1 MGIIAN
7 LTASARTYLARVLPR
22 AQHAPFP
29 AQRAL
34 PTNSGPAGEGFGAQ
48 TVPMPNIQVINDW
61 IIPSTL
67 GWTLD
72 AMQGAILQLENGN
85 LYAAHSLMLAMTR
98 EATVGHGLMVR
109 RMSLSALR
117 WEIRFPQCI
126 PQPARDAL
134 LRHWPE
140 AITPQDMATAGS
152 YTVMLGLAPSTQV
165 WFEKTEP
172 TGETYWQFRSEIL
185 ESGHLQYR
193 PDLRRYYFIARDG
206 YREIVDDGNTWVL
219 YKSLGDRR
227 HHLDSAVRPL
237 ATLWFIV
244 QEAIRYWRAYN
255 AEYGRP
261 IKALMVPDQMRL
273 SEDVSQLVSQ
283 ASGLYGGS
291 VIMLPQFAEG
301 QGTANFDLKLIEAKS
316 RGFQTFGDLIKV
328 CRDLITLYLVGVLE
342 TTGGASASN
351 AKAQTQ
357 LKVADRYIV
366 GDAQIRCDA
375 INRILR
381 RWADFNGFV
390 DAPEYVIH
398 TEPPEDEQLRAE
410 ISAKIADSIKK
421 TADALKAMSDSG
433 VRVDEDRAATLFNK
447 VGVSLRQL
455 PVGEPLAPQLHEGDR
470 AKNSVLV
477 CWQVPAEIA
486 GLLAVPGG
494 QAPEELHCTIAYC
507 PGGDLARVISAIV
520 AVLPSLEIAEGFIS
534 GVASWPVRE
543 PAVLPVEAETVAGEP
558 AAAEVA
564 PAEPAVAQD
573 RNAKGAGQVPGEAA
587 PPAGQG
593 KPPAKR
599 QLSVTQGGEPEPD
612 TSQLAY
618 VSLLDVP
625 QLAAMREKIVDALTA
640 AGCAVAT
647 QHGYIPHITRAYLPA
662 GSGVKAP
669 GEPVPVRLDQVSV
682 WALGGAIRVPMR
694 LQQPAAAPTQVAPQ
708 PTGGSPATLP
718 TAPVSLSE
726 TFDDDVAPLNLSD
739 ADLDDEL
746 ENLTVELRTYQ
757 RGFHG
762 RFGHGTGSA
771 QAKPSKLGTAAKA
784 HSAKAHAEKTLES
797 HRYAARANA
806 AVARAALKR
815 GDVEK
820 AKAHIDAAKAHRDAA
835 KQIKSEAKAQ
845 STAKPVAPAP
855 AKAQA
860 PRVSSQQ
867 AQDLLKAAA
876 ANNKSINPQKVNAD
890 IASVLGKDHD
900 LGSILNGFSVDGHTP
915 RISSISTSGRHVN
928 IEVELSKNGQVTAT
942 MSRTLNRLPNGELRV
957 RQGSL
962 FLNELG
968 KGLGSQI
975 VKNNFDFYEKAGV
988 KSASLDAEFTGRY
1001 VWAKM
1006 GFTAVDGVGK
1016 HKEHFDKFL
1025 KEQGV
1030 SADTS
1035 KIQSMHDLATFNH
1048 NGRAFGKEFLTS
1060 PKTRNDPAHAPGW
1073 EGVIAVDR
1081 KDAGYQTM
1089 RRYLERG

>member
-1 MGIIAN
+1 
-7 LTASARTYLARVLPR
+7 
-22 AQHAPFP
+22 
-29 AQRAL
+29 
-34 PTNSGPAGEGFGAQ
+34 
-48 TVPMPNIQVINDW
+48 MPNIQVINDW

-381 RWADFNGFV
+381 CWALFNGFV

-421 TADALKAMSDSG
+421 TADALKAMADSG
-433 VRVDEDRAATLFNK
+433 VRVDEDRASTLFNK

-543 PAVLPVEAETVAGEP
+543 PAVLPAEAETVAGEP
-558 AAAEVA
+558 MAL
-564 PAEPAVAQD
+564 AVEGSAGASDGD
-573 RNAKGAGQVPGEAA
+573 RNAKGAGQELPASA
-587 PPAGQG
+587 AGQG
-593 KPPAKR
+593 KLPKPR

-612 TSQLAY
+612 TSQLAF

-640 AGCAVAT
+640 AGCVVAT

-694 LQQPAAAPTQVAPQ
+694 LQQQAAAPTQVAPQ
-708 PTGGSPATLP
+708 PTGGSPATQP
-718 TAPVSLSE
+718 TARS
-726 TFDDDVAPLNLSD
+726 
-739 ADLDDEL
+739 
-746 ENLTVELRTYQ
+746 
-757 RGFHG
+757 
-762 RFGHGTGSA
+762 
-771 QAKPSKLGTAAKA
+771 
-784 HSAKAHAEKTLES
+784 
-797 HRYAARANA
+797 
-806 AVARAALKR
+806 
-815 GDVEK
+815 
-820 AKAHIDAAKAHRDAA
+820 
-835 KQIKSEAKAQ
+835 
-845 STAKPVAPAP
+845 
-855 AKAQA
+855 
-860 PRVSSQQ
+860 
-867 AQDLLKAAA
+867 
-876 ANNKSINPQKVNAD
+876 
-890 IASVLGKDHD
+890 
-900 LGSILNGFSVDGHTP
+900 
-915 RISSISTSGRHVN
+915 
-928 IEVELSKNGQVTAT
+928 
-942 MSRTLNRLPNGELRV
+942 
-957 RQGSL
+957 
-962 FLNELG
+962 
-968 KGLGSQI
+968 
-975 VKNNFDFYEKAGV
+975 
-988 KSASLDAEFTGRY
+988 
-1001 VWAKM
+1001 
-1006 GFTAVDGVGK
+1006 
-1016 HKEHFDKFL
+1016 
-1025 KEQGV
+1025 
-1030 SADTS
+1030 
-1035 KIQSMHDLATFNH
+1035 
-1048 NGRAFGKEFLTS
+1048 
-1060 PKTRNDPAHAPGW
+1060 
-1073 EGVIAVDR
+1073 
-1081 KDAGYQTM
+1081 
-1089 RRYLERG
+1089 

>member
-7 LTASARTYLARVLPR
+7 LAASARTYLARVLPR

-29 AQRAL
+29 QQRSL
-34 PTNSGPAGEGFGAQ
+34 PTNSGPAGEGFGGQ

-193 PDLRRYYFIARDG
+193 PDLRRYFFIARDG

-366 GDAQIRCDA
+366 GDAQIRTDA
-375 INRILR
+375 INRVLR
-381 RWADFNGFV
+381 CWASFNGYV

-421 TADALKAMSDSG
+421 TADALKAMSESG
-433 VRVDEDRAATLFNK
+433 VRVDEDRAATLFGK

-507 PGGDLARVISAIV
+507 PGGDLARVISALV
-520 AVLPSLEIAEGFIS
+520 AVLPTLEIAEGFIS

-543 PAVLPVEAETVAGEP
+543 PAVLPVEAETVAGEVP
-558 AAAEVA
+558 AAQAVTDA
-564 PAEPAVAQD
+564 PADSAPDVN
-573 RNAKGAGQVPGEAA
+573 RNAKGAGQESPQ
-587 PPAGQG
+587 PPVGQG
-593 KPPAKR
+593 KPLAPPKPR

-612 TSQLAY
+612 TSQLAF

-662 GSGVKAP
+662 GSGVRAP
-669 GEPVPVRLDQVSV
+669 GEPVSVRLDQVSV

-694 LQQPAAAPTQVAPQ
+694 LQQPAAAPVQIAPQ
-708 PTGGSPATLP
+708 PTGGSPATQP
-718 TAPVSLSE
+718 
-726 TFDDDVAPLNLSD
+726 
-739 ADLDDEL
+739 
-746 ENLTVELRTYQ
+746 
-757 RGFHG
+757 
-762 RFGHGTGSA
+762 
-771 QAKPSKLGTAAKA
+771 
-784 HSAKAHAEKTLES
+784 
-797 HRYAARANA
+797 AAR
-806 AVARAALKR
+806 
-815 GDVEK
+815 
-820 AKAHIDAAKAHRDAA
+820 
-835 KQIKSEAKAQ
+835 
-845 STAKPVAPAP
+845 T
-855 AKAQA
+855 
-860 PRVSSQQ
+860 
-867 AQDLLKAAA
+867 
-876 ANNKSINPQKVNAD
+876 
-890 IASVLGKDHD
+890 
-900 LGSILNGFSVDGHTP
+900 
-915 RISSISTSGRHVN
+915 
-928 IEVELSKNGQVTAT
+928 
-942 MSRTLNRLPNGELRV
+942 
-957 RQGSL
+957 
-962 FLNELG
+962 
-968 KGLGSQI
+968 
-975 VKNNFDFYEKAGV
+975 
-988 KSASLDAEFTGRY
+988 
-1001 VWAKM
+1001 
-1006 GFTAVDGVGK
+1006 
-1016 HKEHFDKFL
+1016 
-1025 KEQGV
+1025 
-1030 SADTS
+1030 
-1035 KIQSMHDLATFNH
+1035 
-1048 NGRAFGKEFLTS
+1048 
-1060 PKTRNDPAHAPGW
+1060 
-1073 EGVIAVDR
+1073 
-1081 KDAGYQTM
+1081 
-1089 RRYLERG
+1089 